1 MAFKVELTSCMRGGS
16 MNELAELTLE
26 DLAASLRE
34 EGAKAAKGDATIW
47 ATLIQIADELN
58 SGDRLDVLTRHRRW
72 LLRRVSVVGFRG
84 ARHEVNLTIDNLQG
98 VTVLF
103 GENGSGKSSLA
114 EAVRVALEGRTG
126 ATHLGSTGSVHEL
139 WGASDQRSQGV
150 EEASVEILLRDE
162 PTNDSL
168 VIRAKISA
176 AGVTRTGLLTSGD
189 KQLELVD
196 DSAEWSLWA
205 DAIRASP
212 PVLAYAELADE
223 LQKKKDLQIWLT
235 SCLAMDNASRVFDS
249 KVKAEVDAATV
260 AEKAIASAKVAS
272 ARAVDA
278 ADLEAKRQGVE
289 GIEPL
294 DWPDLHSGDEL
305 REWLD
310 NNQLSERVK
319 LDSYIDADIL
329 TALPVYGAAFLAAWS
344 KWSHAATKALLTAP
358 VTSSIVEMN
367 ERVVNSGQGDNDGVC
382 PACGT
387 SHVDWRH
394 HLREE
399 ASRLKEAQE
408 AAADLKRL
416 VRRCR
421 LEIVTPLNVCLLV
434 LPPEFDQAAKARLK
448 DLLDNTVSSLGSTDD
463 LDIRLL
469 AAICGLATWAER
481 PEARL
486 LVEAALT
493 ASGLEHHWRCERWE
507 AVSPFLAVFEENI
520 DSASKSV
527 ELKRARG
534 KWNSYLARI
543 RGERS
548 STLKALVGPAVA
560 TLLGDVGIS
569 VSAIDITKAESRL
582 DLQNVKGESVE
593 LAHLSAGQRNAL
605 ILGPV
610 IATAEAGIFAFSILD
625 DPVHA
630 FDDFRVDK
638 LSSTLAEIG
647 KTQSLVL
654 TTHDARFVEYLRVH
668 AALDFVVLDTRR
680 DDDGRM
686 SLTPSL
692 DPPAELINFARQLAG
707 DLKRTQAPDGRAGVT
722 ALLRMALD
730 EALEHVALRHF
741 SRLSATQ
748 ARSDRKSF
756 DEAMITRA
764 RKQKLRL
771 FLSDSPVQLALL
783 TSAWQRVAEP
793 AGRWSEAVHDTSAVP
808 DEAQLDADIETAQAA
823 IDALRGI
830 HW

>member
-1 MAFKVELTSCMRGGS
+1 MALEAELLSCMGDS

-26 DLAASLRE
+26 ALGASLRE

-278 ADLEAKRQGVE
+278 ADFEAKRQGVE

-358 VTSSIVEMN
+358 VTS
-367 ERVVNSGQGDNDGVC
+367 
-382 PACGT
+382 
-387 SHVDWRH
+387 
-394 HLREE
+394 
-399 ASRLKEAQE
+399 
-408 AAADLKRL
+408 
-416 VRRCR
+416 
-421 LEIVTPLNVCLLV
+421 
-434 LPPEFDQAAKARLK
+434 
-448 DLLDNTVSSLGSTDD
+448 
-463 LDIRLL
+463 
-469 AAICGLATWAER
+469 
-481 PEARL
+481 
-486 LVEAALT
+486 
-493 ASGLEHHWRCERWE
+493 
-507 AVSPFLAVFEENI
+507 
-520 DSASKSV
+520 
-527 ELKRARG
+527 
-534 KWNSYLARI
+534 
-543 RGERS
+543 
-548 STLKALVGPAVA
+548 
-560 TLLGDVGIS
+560 
-569 VSAIDITKAESRL
+569 
-582 DLQNVKGESVE
+582 
-593 LAHLSAGQRNAL
+593 
-605 ILGPV
+605 
-610 IATAEAGIFAFSILD
+610 
-625 DPVHA
+625 
-630 FDDFRVDK
+630 
-638 LSSTLAEIG
+638 
-647 KTQSLVL
+647 
-654 TTHDARFVEYLRVH
+654 
-668 AALDFVVLDTRR
+668 
-680 DDDGRM
+680 
-686 SLTPSL
+686 
-692 DPPAELINFARQLAG
+692 
-707 DLKRTQAPDGRAGVT
+707 
-722 ALLRMALD
+722 
-730 EALEHVALRHF
+730 
-741 SRLSATQ
+741 
-748 ARSDRKSF
+748 
-756 DEAMITRA
+756 
-764 RKQKLRL
+764 
-771 FLSDSPVQLALL
+771 
-783 TSAWQRVAEP
+783 
-793 AGRWSEAVHDTSAVP
+793 
-808 DEAQLDADIETAQAA
+808 
-823 IDALRGI
+823 
-830 HW
+830 